1 MGHSLGNTTLDLR
14 RHLRFLVLSS
24 SSVLEPLRRLAMSV
38 LLMQFQSELGQFS
51 HTAGLLLGG
60 SRPELRT
67 VLVLTIR
74 QEAFLHFQ
82 EGCSVVTAGCA
93 YSTKQKPYPERMV

>member
-1 MGHSLGNTTLDLR
+1 M
-14 RHLRFLVLSS
+14 
-24 SSVLEPLRRLAMSV
+24 
-38 LLMQFQSELGQFS
+38 
-51 HTAGLLLGG
+51 LLLGG

-82 EGCSVVTAGCA
+82 EACSVFLRLAVPIQLNKSLIQSEMVFYFSELRTALIVLVTISSGESLCVLL
-93 YSTKQKPYPERMV
+93 SHFPLLLL